1 MPDSSSEPRAKAV
14 GGSAHLLARARRQA
28 LSVAGGSAIS
38 DLRDGRS
45 DLEVAARRGLTPA
58 TVAGIRS
65 YYQIL
70 DTAPRV
76 CDGTACHFQ
85 GSAALVKRLARG
97 ADIGAV
103 RCLGHCY
110 AAPAF
115 QSGASVYA
123 RPGGETVA
131 SWLEDWGDAAPA
143 PDLAAIPRMSLAEAP
158 VVLRHLLGAPTTP
171 DLDEYR
177 LPDGETI
184 LRALEAAHLKG
195 RGGATYPTAAK
206 WRAARATPADVR
218 YVVAN
223 GDEGDPGSFVDRLLL
238 EEDPHA
244 VLAGMLACARAIGA
258 ARGVVYVRAEYPVAH
273 ARVGEAIREAR
284 AAGHLGAHFDI
295 EVVSGAGAYVCGE
308 ETALLRSIEGL
319 RGEPRPK
326 PPFPTESGLF
336 GKPTVVQN
344 VETLAIV
351 PWAVRAARPTGT
363 KVVSLSGAVAR
374 PGIVETPLGMPLR
387 RVLEQAG
394 GGPADGA
401 RWRMA
406 LVGGPMGRVLPER
419 LFDTPVSYEGLPGLG
434 HAGVVVLDERVTP
447 RALAEHLFA
456 FAREESCGTC
466 TPCRAGTQQLA
477 HVRDGTAMR
486 RLLQTMEE
494 GSLCG
499 FGQGV
504 PRPIRDLLEHFG
516 DAVFA

>member
-1 MPDSSSEPRAKAV
+1 MRDPTSEPRATAA
-14 GGSAHLLARARRQA
+14 GGPSHLLARARRHA
-28 LSVAGGSAIS
+28 SITGEGSAVA
-38 DLRDGRS
+38 DLRDGLS
-45 DLEVAARRGLTPA
+45 DEDVASRRGLPLA

-85 GSAALVKRLARG
+85 GGDALARRLARG
-97 ADIGAV
+97 VAIGAV

-110 AAPAF
+110 AAPSF
-115 QSGASVYA
+115 QSGTSVFA
-123 RPGGETVA
+123 RPSAETVD

-143 PDLAAIPRMSLAEAP
+143 PDLVAIPRRSLAESP
-158 VVLRHLLGAPTTP
+158 VVLRHLVGREAAP

-258 ARGVVYVRAEYPVAH
+258 AHGLVYVRAEYPRAQVCVRA
-273 ARVGEAIREAR
+273 AIREAR
-284 AAGHLGAHFDI
+284 AAGHLGRGFDVD
-295 EVVSGAGAYVCGE
+295 VVGGAGAYVCGE

-351 PWAVRAARPTGT
+351 PWAVRAARP
-363 KVVSLSGAVAR
+363 KAVSLSGAVAR
-374 PGIVETPLGMPLR
+374 PGVVETPLGMPLR

-406 LVGGPMGRVLPER
+406 LIGGPMGRVLPER
-419 LFDTPVSYEGLPGLG
+419 LFDTPLSYEALPGLG

-466 TPCRAGTQQLA
+466 TPCRAGTAQLA
-477 HVRDGTAMR
+477 GIRDAATMR